1 MKKIKKIMAMLLA
14 MVMVL
19 GMTVTASADPDT
31 GSVPSANDKG
41 NVTITN
47 VKKEDTVTIYTIATP
62 KYNVD
67 GNPGFYGFES
77 VKKIDGNAPAI
88 ANLEKPTTAEIAELA
103 LRSDLTKAGTTVAN
117 NDTVTFDNLSVG
129 MYLVKVTAKDPLTVY
144 NPMIVSV
151 NYKVQSEDGSNNNV
165 VNGTVDANSKWEID
179 GETAYAK
186 STHNDPGLDKN
197 IVDNQGTIIVNGN
210 SAGKGDAVA
219 KGDTVNYKISGTV
232 PSYNKDYFKN
242 PKYVITDTLSSGL
255 DFADG
260 TKEKIEKQISTK
272 YKEIIEK
279 DANATVTVNI
289 VERVMTITFSKE
301 MIHAIADND
310 ALRKFEFTYSAV
322 LNGTSVEFEPST
334 NTVKVDYSKTPDS
347 DTSSGDKTTN
357 HYTFKFNGEVKKVD
371 ENSKALSGAKFALF
385 TDAECTTRA
394 TYGDGN
400 PIPEQESTDKGF
412 FDFTG
417 LDATTYYLKETVAPK
432 GYQLSNV
439 VFKIEI
445 TPDFDTD
452 GKLTQYTVSVQDITN
467 TNQPVKITTYKPSG
481 DGKTAVAIGA
491 KNITEIMNT
500 KLSSLPSTGG
510 IGTTIFTIGGCAIM
524 VAAAGLFFA
533 SRRKANK

>member
-103 LRSDLTKAGTTVAN
+103 LRSDLTEAGTTVAN

-129 MYLVKVTAKDPLTVY
+129 MYLVKVKAKDPLTVY

-165 VNGTVDANSKWEID
+165 VNGTVDANSKWKID

-186 STHNDPGLDKN
+186 STHNDSGLDKN
-197 IVDNQGTIIVNGN
+197 IVDNKGTIIVNGQ

-260 TKEKIEKQISTK
+260 TKEKIEEQISTK
-272 YKEIIEK
+272 YGEITKKES
-279 DANATVTVNI
+279 NATVKVDI
-289 VERVMTITFSKE
+289 VGRVMTITFSKE

-371 ENSKALSGAKFALF
+371 ENRKALSGAKFALF
-385 TDAECTTRA
+385 TDAECAVRA
-394 TYGDGN
+394 TYGDGT
-400 PIPEQESTDKGF
+400 PIPKQESTDEGF

-445 TPDFDTD
+445 TPVFDTD

-467 TNQPVKITTYKPSG
+467 TNQPVKITTYKPSE
-481 DGKTAVAIGA
+481 DGKTAVAIGE